1 MCEEIFLSLKVW
13 CEYLIGKS
21 NTAFLK
27 TNLSKIT
34 FNSVVQ
40 TIYCKNNFSPSR
52 NLVQNV
58 SLFMHFALCL
68 VGKILSACR
77 VLNQYNA
84 ILKESATWPITLH
97 CNSGSLAF
105 YEWMR
110 SIYDYRRC
118 VGGRGGGKAL
128 GRFLWTFFFV
138 EPLTSGT
145 PPPPPTADYRG
156 LKFVYIVRVPK
167 SCRSRVWTESESTS
181 LRNGFFL
188 WL

>member
-118 VGGRGGGKAL
+118 VGGRGGERRL
-128 GRFLWTFFFV
+128 VDSFELFSLLSLWPV
-138 EPLTSGT
+138 E

>member
-58 SLFMHFALCL
+58 SLFIHFAL
-68 VGKILSACR
+68 
-77 VLNQYNA
+77 
-84 ILKESATWPITLH
+84 
-97 CNSGSLAF
+97 
-105 YEWMR
+105 
-110 SIYDYRRC
+110 
-118 VGGRGGGKAL
+118 
-128 GRFLWTFFFV
+128 
-138 EPLTSGT
+138 
-145 PPPPPTADYRG
+145 
-156 LKFVYIVRVPK
+156 
-167 SCRSRVWTESESTS
+167 
-181 LRNGFFL
+181 
-188 WL
+188 